1 MIALAHIEEMLARIE
16 SKLDTVL
23 EGPPTTHIV
32 IEPPADEP
40 QMALGDAH
48 PDHEPPADV
57 GTPTIGCPVCG
68 DQMEPHPDS
77 TLLQCFACGYVKAP
91 DADPL
96 LEPRHRMPD
105 AYPSRTPIPRCP
117 GCGIIIGSGHLE
129 GCLGKPHP
137 PKWSPPN
144 A

>member
-1 MIALAHIEEMLARIE
+1 MTADDLDAKLNWIGDSLDRVIEMLEAR
-16 SKLDTVL
+16 S
-23 EGPPTTHIV
+23 
-32 IEPPADEP
+32 P
-40 QMALGDAH
+40 QTDA
-48 PDHEPPADV
+48 PPADV

-77 TLLQCFACGYVKAP
+77 KLLQCFACGYVKAP